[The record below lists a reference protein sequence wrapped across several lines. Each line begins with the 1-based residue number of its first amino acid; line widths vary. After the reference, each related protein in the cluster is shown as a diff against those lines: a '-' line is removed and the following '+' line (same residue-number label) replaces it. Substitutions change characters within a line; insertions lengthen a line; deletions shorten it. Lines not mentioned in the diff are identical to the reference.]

1 MDSKKAKKKAKQVW
15 EVGRTIHLGGRKYV
29 IKGRE
34 ENTLGKP
41 WIIATED
48 GSRVY
53 HWRAMHGLK
62 LISGQEL
69 VRRRSRAEAAPAA
82 PAVPLPQAAA
92 GSGLLGLIV
101 EDIQAHP
108 RAGSGE
114 FLVKVL
120 AHFGVALPGTAG
132 TPAHVLGAPSGE
144 APTGLVPAKAGS

>member
-1 MDSKKAKKKAKQVW
+1 MDSKKPKKKAKQVW
-15 EVGRTIHLGGRKYV
+15 EVGRTINLGGRQYV

-34 ENTLGKP
+34 ENTTGKP
-41 WIIATED
+41 WVIATAD

-53 HWRAMHGLK
+53 HWRAMHGLR

-69 VRRRSRAEAAPAA
+69 VRKRSRQPAGQVPMAA
-82 PAVPLPQAAA
+82 LPQVTP
-92 GSGLLGLIV
+92 GGGLLGLIV

-120 AHFGVALPGTAG
+120 AHFGVSLPGTSP
-132 TPAHVLGAPSGE
+132 TPGNGH
-144 APTGLVPAKAGS
+144 